1 MNINNWSD
9 DVYGH
14 NVEEVTKLFST
25 TYFVDVYYLFVFLG
39 YFYGYIQ

>member
-14 NVEEVTKLFST
+14 NVEEVTKLVST
-25 TYFVDVYYLFVFLG
+25 TYFVDFYYLFVLF
-39 YFYGYIQ
+39 F